1 MVILL
6 YHAVQLTA
14 NVWMDLGHSSENTR
28 RYVHITELSSH
39 LGPIQCKAL
48 PGYHA
53 LTGCDYTSSFFRKGK
68 VSPLKTAIKC
78 VVHLEG
84 LGNIGEKA
92 TFTDN
97 QNLVEKYMCYHGQ
110 GSLLSV
116 KCKS

>member
-1 MVILL
+1 MCGWILDIQVKTQGDMFISL
-6 YHAVQLTA
+6 NYH
-14 NVWMDLGHSSENTR
+14 
-28 RYVHITELSSH
+28 H

-53 LTGCDYTSSFFRKGK
+53 LTGCDYTSSCFRKGK